1 MKQTIQLAV
10 NGRVHELLVE
20 PRKPL
25 LAVLRDQL
33 QMTGTKEGCSTGDC
47 GACTVLVDGKP
58 VTSCLMLAV
67 QVNEREVATVEGVAN
82 GALHPLQ
89 KAMIDLLGFQC
100 GFCTPGIIMSGVALL
115 NRNDKPSNDE
125 IRQALAGNLCR
136 CTGYTKIVEAVKKA
150 AGEMRRQKGRKKKR
164 VA

>member
-150 AGEMRRQKGRKKKR
+150 AGEMRRQKGRNKKR